1 MIAYRTKTLRKL
13 ILFQMVIALLGAAAV
28 YLLGTQEIAATAK
41 TQLQSHLAEAQSMI
55 EETRQG
61 NVKALAEAQKDREN
75 SLFALLEAADAA
87 LTLGQSMEKQSSFSY
102 ETLLPA
108 RTPGPLSQTLP
119 PVKTLITYLKSLK
132 PGIEVLIYDAT
143 QGTLSHS
150 EHFPSGLSLRNVP
163 LKAALATLTGRTL
176 LASEEGTAVAG
187 SVAGDALQI
196 ALYLPHE
203 SAPLSGDT
211 LQHAL
216 TGLTFPAALSD
227 SEGSILALSPASE
240 ELMGTAPA
248 SLSELTAPKTALFTL
263 TGPIDTDG
271 MHLTV
276 LTLKERSYQYL
287 YVALTAVVALPLIC
301 LVFSL
306 SLLFNFSLP
315 FKEDF
320 ARLLQLTDSA
330 RDGAKEYAPQ
340 SGDTETSAAKWRL
353 AESKEIAASFENTL
367 QSLKEAE
374 QQRRAQAESAA
385 ASRARLKLSLDLQ
398 RPFITP
404 PAKSLS
410 NEFIEVRTCHLSS
423 GGENGD
429 FYTLLKNDEQSLTFI
444 LGHVHSDTPA
454 PLMAFALTLLKQA
467 VLKGLNPAAA
477 LRELQ
482 EELAS
487 LNTKET
493 IALTL
498 GILSERT
505 GNFILASAG
514 MPLPPLIAAQGQIR
528 ESPAPACAPLS
539 VSQESEPVN
548 GKGTLV
554 PGDVLIL
561 ASPGVAALTSG
572 DPLYEGLKAP
582 LNALYAKDGGEA
594 DAEVLLNQQLNVTTE
609 GNNPQD
615 MTLLALRQARIRF

>member
-28 YLLGTQEIAATAK
+28 YLLGTREIAATAQR
-41 TQLQSHLAEAQSMI
+41 QLQEHVSEAVSVLERARLGNAQEQEQEQKAR
-55 EETRQG
+55 EE
-61 NVKALAEAQKDREN
+61 
-75 SLFALLEAADAA
+75 SLFKLLEAADAA
-87 LTLGQSMEKQSSFSY
+87 LTLGHSMEIQSSFSY

-108 RTPGPLSQTLP
+108 EHDLTPLNQTLP
-119 PVKTLITYLKSLK
+119 PPEALITYLQSLR
-132 PGIEVLIYDAT
+132 PGTEVLIYDAT
-143 QGTLSHS
+143 QGVLSHS
-150 EHFPSGLSLRNVP
+150 ERFPSELDFKGVP
-163 LKAALATLTGRTL
+163 LGTALASLQGRTL
-176 LASEEGTAVAG
+176 LSSKEGTAVAG
-187 SVAGDALQI
+187 SVALNTLQI
-196 ALYLPHE
+196 ALYLPPE
-203 SAPLSGDT
+203 NTPLKGD
-211 LQHAL
+211 LLAGAIKSL
-216 TGLTFPAALSD
+216 PFPAVLSD
-227 SEGSILALSPASE
+227 SRGHVTALSPA
-240 ELMGTAPA
+240 A
-248 SLSELTAPKTALFTL
+248 SELTENTPATLHELTSSKAHLFTL
-263 TGPIDTDG
+263 SEPVDDG
-271 MHLTV
+271 KLNLTV
-276 LTLKERSYQYL
+276 LTLKERSWQYL
-287 YVALTAVVALPLIC
+287 YAALTAAVALPLIC
-301 LVFSL
+301 LIFAI

-320 ARLLQLTDSA
+320 ARLLELVDRACDSDPA
-330 RDGAKEYAPQ
+330 GSPQ
-340 SGDTETSAAKWRL
+340 AADTPWSL
-353 AESKEIAASFENTL
+353 AESHEIAASFENTL

-482 EELAS
+482 EELVC
-487 LNTKET
+487 LNTRET
-493 IALTL
+493 IALTF
-498 GILSERT
+498 GILIERT

-561 ASPGVAALTSG
+561 ASPGVAALTST